1 MDEFAFFLKVLHTE
15 THTHRHTHTLM
26 YGLLGYFIKEKTEV
40 QRIQENYPNQLRQ

>member
-15 THTHRHTHTLM
+15 IHTHTHTHTHTLM

-40 QRIQENYPNQLRQ
+40 QRIQENYPNQ